1 MGHRSLECVVYSAL
15 WNMWKIETEAIKT
28 TVGAKKQTSAVAW
41 LRRNSLYV
49 IYVNSVH
56 GHY

>member
-28 TVGAKKQTSAVAW
+28 TVAAKKQTS
-41 LRRNSLYV
+41 SLAKEE
-49 IYVNSVH
+49 
-56 GHY
+56 